1 MRFLEGGDGTIKLV
15 SLDPDGEIQPRTNT
29 YQEYFNH
36 VYEPLVGDLL
46 KNIHRKS
53 RHIKGA
59 INNLY
64 YNGIRV
70 VDCGRV
76 PLGFDF
82 IIRLETGENVQL
94 TTMEFIRFVEL
105 RNDLSPL
112 DHRYISE
119 NY

>member
-1 MRFLEGGDGTIKLV
+1 MRFLEGGDWTKKLV
-15 SLDPDGEIQPRTNT
+15 SMDPDGGIQSRTKT

-36 VYEPLVGDLL
+36 VYEPLVGDLF

-53 RHIKGA
+53 KYKKRA
-59 INNLY
+59 IHNLY
-64 YNGIRV
+64 YKGIRV
-70 VDCGRV
+70 VDYERV

-82 IIRLETGENVQL
+82 IIRLETGEKVQL

-112 DHRYISE
+112 NHRYISE